1 MACPENRSRWRS
13 AAVERGFIIVARG
26 CRDTPCRELY
36 RLMQCRRQVSIIPDV
51 RAGEMNGWF
60 YVNGMTCVYKYNN
73 VYHAGGQTAVNG
85 LVYGAVRCRRF
96 SLESPA
102 NCVHGGL
109 FGKHESET

>member
-1 MACPENRSRWRS
+1 MR
-13 AAVERGFIIVARG
+13 
-26 CRDTPCRELY
+26 
-36 RLMQCRRQVSIIPDV
+36 CRRQVSIIPDV

-73 VYHAGGQTAVNG
+73 VYHAGGQTTVNG
-85 LVYGAVRCRRF
+85 LVYGAVRCRRS